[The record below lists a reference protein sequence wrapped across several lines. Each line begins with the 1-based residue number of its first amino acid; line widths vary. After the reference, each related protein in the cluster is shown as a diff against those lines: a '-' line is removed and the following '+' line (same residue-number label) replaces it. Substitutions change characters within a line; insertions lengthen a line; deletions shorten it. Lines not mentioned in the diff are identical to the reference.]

1 MITGLEAHGL
11 RLISCV
17 ILIGGPFMSFLFWCM
32 SIFRLVS
39 LVVLAHVLVKPVSDY
54 ISSYHMFIVSDWFLS
69 EDDLTMRMM
78 HKPF

>member
-1 MITGLEAHGL
+1 MCSELI
-11 RLISCV
+11 LISA
-17 ILIGGPFMSFLFWCM
+17 PFMSFLFWCM

-69 EDDLTMRMM
+69 EDDLTA
-78 HKPF
+78 

>member
-1 MITGLEAHGL
+1 
-11 RLISCV
+11 
-17 ILIGGPFMSFLFWCM
+17 M

-69 EDDLTMRMM
+69 EDDLTA
-78 HKPF
+78 